1 MIQHKS
7 SKLLGEFNMEK
18 EIEIEEIME
27 LELKLEKLKIL
38 PAIVNIIKKLIIS
51 EKYLHHILRH
61 RRYCA

>member
-27 LELKLEKLKIL
+27 LELKLEKLKISA
-38 PAIVNIIKKLIIS
+38 AIVNIIKKLII
-51 EKYLHHILRH
+51 
-61 RRYCA
+61 